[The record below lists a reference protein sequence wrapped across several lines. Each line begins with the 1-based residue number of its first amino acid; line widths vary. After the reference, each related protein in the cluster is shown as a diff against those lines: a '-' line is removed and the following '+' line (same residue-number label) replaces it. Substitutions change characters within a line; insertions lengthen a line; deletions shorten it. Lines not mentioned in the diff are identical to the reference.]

1 MERKLVKGDWSYDH
15 LVENCGEDFAKE
27 YAEWFN
33 AQVDREE
40 KFFNLVASKSVMNQ
54 LFDLIN
60 KTFGFG
66 NVSYCFEVVDS
77 REGKAISF
85 KSENLSRNS
94 VFINAAWEEFYVS
107 CFNYGRT
114 WFELFPKEGAKAK
127 HYGGYEEEDVDMT
140 KEPKIG
146 FSMDLH
152 FTYSLWGGGSNGS
165 EIGWAYFDGEKWEIS
180 TQKEKALKRKREN
193 FERELAWESQLP
205 KSNVN

>member
-66 NVSYCFEVVDS
+66 DVSYCFEVVDS

-94 VFINAAWEEFYVS
+94 VFINVAWEEFYVS

-114 WFELFPKEGAKAK
+114 WFQLFPKEGAKAK
-127 HYGGYEEEDVDMT
+127 HYGGYEETDVDMT

-146 FSMDLH
+146 FTTSTTNRNSRSFSFSH
-152 FTYSLWGGGSNGS
+152 FSRCSL
-165 EIGWAYFDGEKWEIS
+165 
-180 TQKEKALKRKREN
+180 
-193 FERELAWESQLP
+193 
-205 KSNVN
+205 